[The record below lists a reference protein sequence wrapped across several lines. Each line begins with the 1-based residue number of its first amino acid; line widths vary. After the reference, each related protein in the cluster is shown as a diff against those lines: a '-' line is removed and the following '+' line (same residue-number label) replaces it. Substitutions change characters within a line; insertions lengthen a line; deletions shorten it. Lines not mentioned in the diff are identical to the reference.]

1 MLTKQQIDAIKPTAK
16 LQKHSDGDMLY
27 IFTPSTGKKVWKVL
41 FTLEGKKGT
50 STIGG
55 YPTISIK
62 DARLK
67 RDEIKLMLSN
77 GINPSQKKQDE
88 KLKILSSMSFAEL
101 LNLYIR
107 EVTPKH
113 KGARWEEIR
122 LNKLIADFPRLM
134 SKAVDTL
141 DQSDMIYFRNERLKH
156 VQGSS
161 VSREMQLL
169 GGVFRYAIR
178 ELRVIKVSPL
188 SDVDKPKDNPHR
200 ERRISEE
207 EIKQILESYSY
218 DCSYTPI
225 NKRQQTAWA
234 FMFAI
239 ETAMRASEITGLLW
253 ANVFNDHV
261 LLPDTKN
268 GTSRRVP
275 LSTRAVGLLA
285 LMRGIDEVQ
294 VMTIKSDALS
304 TGFTKRM
311 KELNI
316 QDLHFH
322 DTRHEAATRL
332 AEKLPVH
339 DLAKVTGHRDLSMLM
354 RYYNPTATE
363 LAGRINQAD
372 DPSII
377 PFKKLKTTA

>member
-1 MLTKQQIDAIKPTAK
+1 MLTKQQIDAIKPTGK

-27 IFTPSTGKKVWKVL
+27 IFTPTTGKKVWKVL
-41 FTLEGKKGT
+41 FTLNGKKGT
-50 STIGG
+50 ATVGS

-62 DARLK
+62 EARLK

-88 KLKILSSMSFAEL
+88 KLKILSSMSFNEL

-107 EVTPKH
+107 EVTPTH

-122 LNKLIADFPRLM
+122 LKKIIADFPRLM
-134 SKAVDTL
+134 IKPVDTL

-161 VSREMQLL
+161 VNREMQLL

-178 ELRVIKVSPL
+178 ELRIIKTSPL
-188 SDVDKPKDNPHR
+188 TDVDKPKDNPHR
-200 ERRISEE
+200 ERRITDG
-207 EIKQILESYSY
+207 EIKLILESYSY
-218 DCSYTPI
+218 DCTYTPI

-234 FMFAI
+234 LMFAI

-253 ANVFNDHV
+253 KNIFSDHV

-268 GTSRRVP
+268 GTARRVP
-275 LSTRAVGLLA
+275 LSLRAIELLE
-285 LMRGIDEVQ
+285 LMRGIDDIQ

-311 KELNI
+311 RELKI
-316 QDLHFH
+316 QDLRFH

-332 AEKLPVH
+332 AQKLAVH

-363 LAGRINQAD
+363 LADKINSSEQA
-372 DPSII
+372 
-377 PFKKLKTTA
+377 KNG

>member
-1 MLTKQQIDAIKPTAK
+1 MFTKQQIDAIKPTEK
-16 LQKHSDGDMLY
+16 LQKHADGDMLY
-27 IFTPSTGKKVWKVL
+27 IFTPPTGKKVWKVL
-41 FTLEGKKGT
+41 FTLDGKKGT
-50 STIGG
+50 VTIGN

-67 RDEIKLMLSN
+67 RDEIKLMLAN
-77 GINPSQKKQDE
+77 GINPSQKKKDE
-88 KLKILSSMSFAEL
+88 KLKILSSMAFEEL
-101 LNLYIR
+101 LNFYIR
-107 EVTPKH
+107 EVTPTH

-122 LNKLIADFPRLM
+122 LKKLIADFPRLM
-134 SKAVDTL
+134 IKPVDSL
-141 DQSDMIYFRNERLKH
+141 DQSDMIYFRNERLKR
-156 VQGSS
+156 VQGAS

-178 ELRVIKVSPL
+178 ELRIIKTSPL

-200 ERRISEE
+200 ERRITDG
-207 EIKQILESYSY
+207 EIQQILDSYSY

-253 ANVFNDHV
+253 SNVFDDYV

-275 LSTRAVGLLA
+275 LSMRARELLK

-304 TGFTKRM
+304 TGFTKRI
-311 KELNI
+311 KELSI
-316 QDLHFH
+316 QDLRFH

-332 AEKLPVH
+332 AKKLPIH
-339 DLAKVTGHRDLSMLM
+339 DLAKVTGHHDLSMLM

-363 LAGRINQAD
+363 LADRINQAD

-377 PFKKLKTTA
+377 PFTKMKTTG